1 MDDSYEDDSYE
12 NLIKL
17 LSLFKNRPYHL
28 AKYLIINSALNDDF
42 IEKLKDSKIE
52 LEKENVNFLTIE
64 EMENYY
70 QSFINLKNIE
80 EKSKKEIEAELNK
93 KLDDAI
99 ISENYEE
106 ASRIRDYMRL
116 KNFKRIS
123 KKQ

>member
-1 MDDSYEDDSYE
+1 MNDSYE

-28 AKYLIINSALNDDF
+28 AKYLITNSALKEGF
-42 IEKLKDSKIE
+42 IEKLKDSKISE
-52 LEKENVNFLTIE
+52 LENENVNFLTIE

-70 QSFINLKNIE
+70 QSLIDLKNIE
-80 EKSKKEIEAELNK
+80 KKSKKEIELELNK

-99 ISENYEE
+99 LLENYEE